1 MLVEFAKSHG
11 LEHRFAIQSDNS
23 MSEYYGVTGIPH
35 VVVLDRK
42 GKVQLMRVG
51 SGGQNSQDVEDKIKE
66 LL

>member
-1 MLVEFAKSHG
+1 
-11 LEHRFAIQSDNS
+11 

-51 SGGQNSQDVEDKIKE
+51 SGGQNSKDVEDKIKE